1 MNPTSLSRLLF
12 AAALALG
19 CSKAPPVPT
28 APLFE
33 AGRAARVRGDWEA
46 AGGHFEA
53 ALKASL
59 AAQDSL
65 GAELARRGVLQAR
78 AAKDPAGALEAAR
91 SWLEELGPTASVD
104 LYGGLAT
111 DFKLAGALVEG
122 LAICELGLAAHPG
135 DVGLQNA
142 EQRLRS
148 ALPPAPTPSPR

>member
-1 MNPTSLSRLLF
+1 MNPTPLTKLLF
-12 AAALALG
+12 AATLALG
-19 CSKAPPVPT
+19 CSEAPQVPT

-33 AGRAARVRGDWEA
+33 AGRAARVQGDWEA
-46 AGGHFEA
+46 AGEHFEA
-53 ALKASL
+53 ALQASL

-91 SWLEELGPTASVD
+91 AWLEELGPTASVD

-111 DFKLAGALVEG
+111 DFKLAAAPAAGLV
-122 LAICELGLAAHPG
+122 ICELGLAAHPG

-148 ALPPAPTPSPR
+148 ALPP